1 MSKSNSN
8 KFYDPLTNMF
18 VSKSNIEAWNKKL
31 KYTHSAPNHFLE
43 NIDIVFDKKEKIDVK
58 KQLYYE
64 KIKMFINNNSEHLLN
79 NLITVNKS
87 RALIKERRD
96 EYNEIMRLYNK
107 SMKEYQDNR
116 GKNIVIRLVLNK
128 NKDKFMA
135 YLQYYN
141 YKKLTKDT
149 YTPDSLIRE
158 IDDLILKNRL
168 YGLYSDDLM
177 GGFLIVRKSRY
188 FKIDNMSDK
197 VDTFYIQEVYI
208 DKSMRGRKLG
218 KILLDYALLICPI
231 NKKYV
236 SLMTYEGN
244 IMANIAVSYGFE
256 LQNEES
262 ECPVNKLFFIRKM
275 TDNDF
280 IKNTNRITK
289 SSY

>member
-149 YTPDSLIRE
+149 YTSDSLIRE

-177 GGFLIVRKSRY
+177 VGFLIVRKSRY

-280 IKNTNRITK
+280 IKNSNRITK

>member
-1 MSKSNSN
+1 MGESNSN
-8 KFYDPLTNMF
+8 KFYDPLTNMY
-18 VSKSNIEAWNKKL
+18 VSKSNIEAWSKKL
-31 KYTHSAPNHFLE
+31 KYAHSAPNHFLE
-43 NIDIVFDKKEKIDVK
+43 NIDITVDKKEKIDVK

-79 NLITVNKS
+79 KLISVNKS
-87 RALIKERRD
+87 KTLIQERRD

-107 SMKEYQDNR
+107 SVKEYQDIH

-149 YTPDSLIRE
+149 YTPDSLVKE

-168 YGLYSDDLM
+168 YGLYSDNLM
-177 GGFLIVRKSRY
+177 VGFLIVRKSRY
-188 FKIDNMSDK
+188 FKIDNVSDK

-218 KILLDYALLICPI
+218 KILLDYALLICPV
-231 NKKYV
+231 NKKYI

-244 IMANIAVSYGFE
+244 IMANIAKSYGFE
-256 LQNEES
+256 LQDEES
-262 ECPVNKLFFIRKM
+262 ECPVNKLFFVRRM
-275 TDNDF
+275 TDKDF
-280 IKNTNRITK
+280 LKNTNRITE
-289 SSY
+289 SN

>member
-149 YTPDSLIRE
+149 YTSDSLIRE

-177 GGFLIVRKSRY
+177 VGFLIVRKSRY

-280 IKNTNRITK
+280 IKNSNRITK
-289 SSY
+289 TSY

>member
-8 KFYDPLTNMF
+8 KFYDPLTNMY
-18 VSKSNIEAWNKKL
+18 VSKSNIEAWRNKL
-31 KYTHSAPNHFLE
+31 KYVHSAPNHFLE
-43 NIDIVFDKKEKIDVK
+43 HIDITVDKKEKIDVK

-79 NLITVNKS
+79 RLISVNKS
-87 RALIKERRD
+87 KALLQERRD

-107 SMKEYQDNR
+107 SMKEYQDIH
-116 GKNIVIRLVLNK
+116 GKNIVIKMVLNK
-128 NKDKFMA
+128 NKDKLMA

-149 YTPDSLIRE
+149 YTPDSLVSE
-158 IDDLILKNRL
+158 IDDLILKNCL

-177 GGFLIVRKSRY
+177 VGFLIIKKSRY
-188 FKIDNMSDK
+188 FKIDRVSDK

-218 KILLDYALLICPI
+218 KILLDYAILICPI
-231 NKKYV
+231 NKKYI

-244 IMANIAVSYGFE
+244 IMANIAKSYGFE
-256 LQNEES
+256 LQDEVS
-262 ECPVNKLFFIRKM
+262 VCPINKLLFVRRM
-275 TDNDF
+275 TDKDF
-280 IKNTNRITK
+280 LKNTNRITE
-289 SSY
+289 

>member
-8 KFYDPLTNMF
+8 KFYDPLTNMY

-177 GGFLIVRKSRY
+177 VGFLIVRKSRY

-280 IKNTNRITK
+280 IKNSNRITK

>member
-1 MSKSNSN
+1 MSKSKSN
-8 KFYDPLTNMF
+8 KFYDPLTNMY

-177 GGFLIVRKSRY
+177 VGFLIVRKSRY

-280 IKNTNRITK
+280 IKNSNRITK

>member
-1 MSKSNSN
+1 MGESNSN
-8 KFYDPLTNMF
+8 KFYDPLTNMY
-18 VSKSNIEAWNKKL
+18 VSKSNIEAWSKKL
-31 KYTHSAPNHFLE
+31 KYAHSAPNHFLE
-43 NIDIVFDKKEKIDVK
+43 NIDITVDKKEKIDVK

-64 KIKMFINNNSEHLLN
+64 RIKMFINNNSEHLLN
-79 NLITVNKS
+79 KLISVNKS
-87 RALIKERRD
+87 KTLIQERRD

-107 SMKEYQDNR
+107 SVKEYQDIH

-149 YTPDSLIRE
+149 YTPDSLVKE

-168 YGLYSDDLM
+168 YGLYSDNLM
-177 GGFLIVRKSRY
+177 VGFLIVRKSRY
-188 FKIDNMSDK
+188 FKIDKVSDK

-218 KILLDYALLICPI
+218 KILLDYALLICPM
-231 NKKYV
+231 NKKHI

-244 IMANIAVSYGFE
+244 IMANIAKSYGFE
-256 LQNEES
+256 LQDEES
-262 ECPVNKLFFIRKM
+262 ECPVNKLFFVRRM
-275 TDNDF
+275 TDKDF
-280 IKNTNRITK
+280 LKNTNRITE
-289 SSY
+289 SN

>member
-1 MSKSNSN
+1 
-8 KFYDPLTNMF
+8 
-18 VSKSNIEAWNKKL
+18 
-31 KYTHSAPNHFLE
+31 
-43 NIDIVFDKKEKIDVK
+43 
-58 KQLYYE
+58 
-64 KIKMFINNNSEHLLN
+64 
-79 NLITVNKS
+79 
-87 RALIKERRD
+87 
-96 EYNEIMRLYNK
+96 
-107 SMKEYQDNR
+107 
-116 GKNIVIRLVLNK
+116 
-128 NKDKFMA
+128 
-135 YLQYYN
+135 
-141 YKKLTKDT
+141 
-149 YTPDSLIRE
+149 
-158 IDDLILKNRL
+158 
-168 YGLYSDDLM
+168 
-177 GGFLIVRKSRY
+177 
-188 FKIDNMSDK
+188 MSDK

-280 IKNTNRITK
+280 IKNSNRITK

>member
-177 GGFLIVRKSRY
+177 VGFLIVRKSRY

-275 TDNDF
+275 SDNDF
-280 IKNTNRITK
+280 IKNSNRITK

>member
-107 SMKEYQDNR
+107 SVKEYQDIH

-149 YTPDSLIRE
+149 YTPDSLVKE

-168 YGLYSDDLM
+168 YGLYSDNLM
-177 GGFLIVRKSRY
+177 VGFLIVRKSRY
-188 FKIDNMSDK
+188 FKIDNVSDK

-231 NKKYV
+231 NKKHI

-244 IMANIAVSYGFE
+244 IMANIAKSYGFE
-256 LQNEES
+256 LQDEES
-262 ECPVNKLFFIRKM
+262 ECPVNKLFFVRRM
-275 TDNDF
+275 TDKDF
-280 IKNTNRITK
+280 LKNTNRITE
-289 SSY
+289 SN

>member
-177 GGFLIVRKSRY
+177 VGFLIVRKSRY

>member
-1 MSKSNSN
+1 MGESNSN
-8 KFYDPLTNMF
+8 KFYDPLTNMY
-18 VSKSNIEAWNKKL
+18 VSKSNIEAWSKKL
-31 KYTHSAPNHFLE
+31 KYAHSAPNHFLE
-43 NIDIVFDKKEKIDVK
+43 NIDITVDKKEKIDVK

-79 NLITVNKS
+79 KLISVNKS
-87 RALIKERRD
+87 KTLIQERRD

-107 SMKEYQDNR
+107 SVKEYQDIH

-149 YTPDSLIRE
+149 YTPKGLVKE
-158 IDDLILKNRL
+158 IDDFILKNRL
-168 YGLYSDDLM
+168 YGLYSDNLM
-177 GGFLIVRKSRY
+177 VGFLIVRKSRY
-188 FKIDNMSDK
+188 FKIDNVSDK

-218 KILLDYALLICPI
+218 KILLDYALLICPV
-231 NKKYV
+231 NKKYI

-244 IMANIAVSYGFE
+244 IMANIAKSYGFE
-256 LQNEES
+256 LQDEES
-262 ECPVNKLFFIRKM
+262 ECPVNKLFFVRRM
-275 TDNDF
+275 TDKDF
-280 IKNTNRITK
+280 LKNTNRITE
-289 SSY
+289 SN

>member
-8 KFYDPLTNMF
+8 KFYDPLTKMY
-18 VSKSNIEAWNKKL
+18 VSKSNMEEWSKKL
-31 KYTHSAPNHFLE
+31 KFAHSAPNHFLQ
-43 NIDIVFDKKEKIDVK
+43 NIDITVDKKENIDVK

-79 NLITVNKS
+79 RLISVNKS
-87 RALIKERRD
+87 KSLLEERRE

-107 SMKEYQDNR
+107 SMKEYQDIH
-116 GKNIVIRLVLNK
+116 GKKIVIRLVLNK

-135 YLQYYN
+135 CLQYYN

-149 YTPDSLIRE
+149 YTPDGLVRE
-158 IDDLILKNRL
+158 VDDFILKNLL

-177 GGFLIVRKSRY
+177 IGFLIIKKSRY
-188 FKIDNMSDK
+188 FKIDGVSDK

-231 NKKYV
+231 NKKYI

-244 IMANIAVSYGFE
+244 IMANIAKSYGFE
-256 LQNEES
+256 LQDEAS
-262 ECPVNKLFFIRKM
+262 ECPVNKLFFVRRM
-275 TDNDF
+275 TDKDF
-280 IKNTNRITK
+280 LKNTNRITE
-289 SSY
+289 

>member
-8 KFYDPLTNMF
+8 KFYDPLTNMY

-177 GGFLIVRKSRY
+177 VGFLIVRKSRY

>member
-1 MSKSNSN
+1 MGESNSN
-8 KFYDPLTNMF
+8 KFYDPLTNMY
-18 VSKSNIEAWNKKL
+18 VSKSNIEAWSKKL
-31 KYTHSAPNHFLE
+31 KYAHSAPNHFLE
-43 NIDIVFDKKEKIDVK
+43 NIDITVDKKEKIDVK

-64 KIKMFINNNSEHLLN
+64 RIKMFINNNSEHLLN
-79 NLITVNKS
+79 KLISVNKS
-87 RALIKERRD
+87 KTLIQERRD

-107 SMKEYQDNR
+107 SVKEYQDIH

-149 YTPDSLIRE
+149 YTPKGLVNE
-158 IDDLILKNRL
+158 IDDFILKNRL

-177 GGFLIVRKSRY
+177 VGFLIIKKSRY
-188 FKIDNMSDK
+188 FKIDGTSDK

-218 KILLDYALLICPI
+218 KILLDYALLICPV
-231 NKKYV
+231 NKKYI

-244 IMANIAVSYGFE
+244 IMANIAKSYGFE
-256 LQNEES
+256 LQDEES
-262 ECPVNKLFFIRKM
+262 ECPVNKLFFVRRM
-275 TDNDF
+275 TDKDF
-280 IKNTNRITK
+280 LKNTNRITE
-289 SSY
+289 SN

>member
-8 KFYDPLTNMF
+8 KFYDPLTNMY

-149 YTPDSLIRE
+149 YTSDSLIRE

-177 GGFLIVRKSRY
+177 VGFLIVRKSRY

>member
-149 YTPDSLIRE
+149 YTSDSLIRE

-177 GGFLIVRKSRY
+177 IGFLIVRKSRY

-280 IKNTNRITK
+280 IKNSNRITK

>member
-1 MSKSNSN
+1 MSKSKSN
-8 KFYDPLTNMF
+8 KFYDPLTNMY

-177 GGFLIVRKSRY
+177 IGFLIVRKSRY

-218 KILLDYALLICPI
+218 KILLD
-231 NKKYV
+231 
-236 SLMTYEGN
+236 
-244 IMANIAVSYGFE
+244 
-256 LQNEES
+256 
-262 ECPVNKLFFIRKM
+262 
-275 TDNDF
+275 
-280 IKNTNRITK
+280 
-289 SSY
+289 